1 MTKDRKD
8 KKRCQAEQGRPDEAE
23 TMEAPE
29 PLGRTLPD
37 DDSMARIITERDDLM
52 ERLQR
57 VSADYL
63 NYQKRSQRDVAQA
76 REFANE
82 QLIKSLLPVLDDM
95 ERALSAAQA
104 NHPEGDPMLSGM
116 QLVHDK
122 TLETLGRFGLE
133 AIEAV
138 GKEFDPDRHSAM
150 MQQPSDDHPPQTVL
164 QELQKGYALKNR
176 TIRPS
181 AVVVSEV
188 PPDEAEASAERAR
201 PDDPIT

>member
-1 MTKDRKD
+1 MTRDKKD
-8 KKRCQAEQGRPDEAE
+8 KKRCQAEQGQGDKAE
-23 TMEAPE
+23 TADPAE
-29 PLGRTLPD
+29 PLEKSLPGK
-37 DDSMARIITERDDLM
+37 DSITRIAAERDDLL

-104 NHPEGDPMLSGM
+104 NHRQDDPMLSGM

-122 TLETLGRFGLE
+122 SLETLGRFGLE
-133 AIEAV
+133 VIEAV
-138 GKEFDPDRHSAM
+138 GKEFNPDKHSAM

-164 QELQKGYALKNR
+164 QELQKGYLLKNR

-181 AVVVSEV
+181 AVIVSET
-188 PPDEAEASAERAR
+188 PPDQAEASAERAR
-201 PDDPIT
+201 REDPET